1 MDSLSFCQFKRKQP
15 NCLCRQFGRDAS
27 GWFRKYGR
35 GSGQFAQA
43 AFFEDSAA
51 DQSGAGG
58 PVAVVGGRLSGQARL
73 QNLYQPGS
81 FQALV
86 LAGISQYVGMAQ
98 HQRRFLGICVGMQML
113 LTDSEE
119 APGVAGLNLIPGTV
133 RKFEAVPERKVPQ
146 MGWNALQSVGDS
158 ALLRGLPAP
167 AHAYFVH
174 SYYVPASV
182 AVDHGALT
190 DYGVPFWAA
199 FSVGNLHATQFHPEK
214 SGAVGLAILERFR
227 RNVLEN

>member
-1 MDSLSFCQFKRKQP
+1 MTALNHPEVLLLD
-15 NCLCRQFGRDAS
+15 
-27 GWFRKYGR
+27 YGAGNVR
-35 GSGQFAQA
+35 
-43 AFFEDSAA
+43 SAA
-51 DQSGAGG
+51 KALERAGMTVKISAD
-58 PVAVVGGRLSGQARL
+58 PADVPAAR
-73 QNLYQPGS
+73 
-81 FQALV
+81 ALV
-86 LAGISQYVGMAQ
+86 VPGQGHFRQVMEAFENSGFHAPVMAAARAGTPL
-98 HQRRFLGICVGMQML
+98 LGICVGMQML

-146 MGWNALQSVGDS
+146 MGWNTLQSVGDS

-174 SYYVPASV
+174 SYYVPATV
-182 AVDHGALT
+182 QVDHGAMT

-227 RNVLEN
+227 RNVLEGAAEKR